1 MRTFQ
6 LRRYELD
13 PNLAEEFAAWVV
25 QEIIPLRE
33 KLGYTVHWRYLD
45 RTNSQFIWLV
55 SLDATE
61 SEFEAK
67 DAAWLASP
75 ERAVAVETMPK
86 ALLKAN
92 VSFVE
97 NI

>member
-6 LRRYELD
+6 VRRYELD
-13 PNLAEEFAAWVV
+13 PELAEGFAAWVV
-25 QEIIPLRE
+25 DKIIPLRE
-33 KLGYTVHWRYLD
+33 QLGYTVHWRYLD
-45 RTNSQFIWLV
+45 RTNSQFLWLV

-61 SEFEAK
+61 QEFEAK
-67 DAAWLASP
+67 DAAWMASA
-75 ERAVAVETMPK
+75 ERAEAVQSMPK